1 MTRTLSEGRGIMF
14 LESLERRRLCTT
26 VVQGYPGFFEVYGD
40 DGDNEIS
47 IDVSVDGGSFTLD
60 GQLFQGVQQIAV
72 YGLGGNDLI
81 MVSAIPGSSISASID
96 GGDGDDILSLNFD
109 GAVRGGGGNDRI
121 YLYDSFRGEA
131 YGGSG
136 DDYIWIS
143 GGCVDAFVN
152 GDDGDDW
159 IDASSNFYKVFIH
172 GGEGND
178 VIFGS
183 SFDDHLFGDGGNNAI
198 YGMGGSDK
206 IYIRNGSYD
215 CADGGGDAGDMC
227 YCDRTPE
234 FQDSVSGFENVF
246 YG

>member
-1 MTRTLSEGRGIMF
+1 MF
-14 LESLERRRLCTT
+14 LESLEGRRLLTVT
-26 VVQGYPGFFEVYGD
+26 VVQGYPGFYEIYGD
-40 DGDNEIS
+40 ESDNEIT
-47 IDVSVDGGSFTLD
+47 IEVNVLDHSFGVE
-60 GQLFQGVQQIAV
+60 GQTFSGVQQLAV
-72 YGLGGNDLI
+72 YGEGGNDLI
-81 MVSAIPGSSISASID
+81 MVSAAPGSSISASID

-131 YGGSG
+131 YGGSN

-143 GGCVDAFVN
+143 GGCVDAYVD

-198 YGMGGSDK
+198 YGLGGDDK
-206 IYIRNGSYD
+206 IYIRNGTYD
-215 CADGGGDAGDMC
+215 CADGGGDVGDTC
-227 YCDRTPE
+227 FCDGTPE
-234 FQDSVSGFENVF
+234 FEDSVSGFETVI